1 MNILRN
7 RAMPRRTFLR
17 GCGAMLALPY
27 LDVMRPRRADRAA
40 GPRRFAALYTPN
52 GYVQDKWAPTGV
64 GRDFTFSQTLQP
76 AEVLREAARVLR
88 PGGRLLLLEFL
99 TETSFDLWEDESD
112 GLAALDEDRLDGWM
126 SEAGMERISGR
137 RLPGH
142 PFPVLLAVA
151 RRREADGEAAA

>member
-1 MNILRN
+1 MLKSSVPVVAIC
-7 RAMPRRTFLR
+7 AVRT
-17 GCGAMLALPY
+17 GCG
-27 LDVMRPRRADRAA
+27 
-40 GPRRFAALYTPN
+40 
-52 GYVQDKWAPTGV
+52 K
-64 GRDFTFSQTLQP
+64 SQTTRAVAQ
-76 AEVLREAARVLR
+76 VLREAARVLR

-99 TETSFDLWEDESD
+99 TETSFDLWEQQGE

-151 RRREADGEAAA
+151 RRRHADGEAAA